1 LVKFLH
7 QPNCHIHS
15 QFAWERDFGDRSAFE
30 LHQNSGGG
38 IWFAMAPEGLRLD
51 AKLVAAEL
59 AFVIGTCARRMVVWR
74 VSCIAQAGF
83 VLDALEQALRPVQPA
98 VATTD

>member
-1 LVKFLH
+1 MTD
-7 QPNCHIHS
+7 QRSNCTRIAAAASGLPWHPKVCA
-15 QFAWERDFGDRSAFE
+15 FA
-30 LHQNSGGG
+30 
-38 IWFAMAPEGLRLD
+38 AM
-51 AKLVAAEL
+51 LVAAEL

-74 VSCIAQAGF
+74 VSYIAQAGF